1 VNALANLALV
11 KLAIVKIAQAKLTL
25 AKITIFKCAPT
36 KITLVK
42 LMHEWSSP
50 RKLKYFSGES
60 AVSKSL
66 ACDMQIRTK
75 EINFQ
80 HLASFNT
87 FE

>member
-1 VNALANLALV
+1 LHTFDKFAFAKIALAKLLLA
-11 KLAIVKIAQAKLTL
+11 KLA
-25 AKITIFKCAPT
+25 
-36 KITLVK
+36 LVK

-66 ACDMQIRTK
+66 ACDMQIRRK